1 MLIKAI
7 QRKWFNK
14 IKDIDNRYRAKK
26 FSSFIGYFLTIVLIT
41 IVFSD
46 KLGGLTVA
54 LGVAGAGIAFALQE
68 VVVSFAGWI
77 AVMFG
82 CCFKRGDRVVLGGI
96 CGDVMGGGV
105 L

>member
-54 LGVAGAGIAFALQE
+54 LGVAGAGIAFALHE
-68 VVVSFAGWI
+68 VIVSFAGWI
-77 AVMFG
+77 DIMCGGFYYMGVCVRIG
-82 CCFKRGDRVVLGGI
+82 CCYGVVI
-96 CGDVMGGGV
+96 VF
-105 L
+105 